1 MRIQGLLPVGSVV
14 LLKGGKKRL
23 MIAGIRQT
31 SKANAE
37 KEYDYMG
44 VLYPEGYLSEEYN
57 ALFDHEDIATIY
69 FRGFED
75 LERQEFI
82 KNLEKYYN
90 DNEAEKKAE

>member
-1 MRIQGLLPVGSVV
+1 MRIQGLLPIGSVV

-31 SKANAE
+31 AKNNPD

-57 ALFDHEDIATIY
+57 ALFDHEDIKQIY
-69 FRGFED
+69 FRGWED

-90 DNEAEKKAE
+90 DLEEGKES